1 MAIVAAV
8 LLRSTLAAALMGILM
23 PQLFVFVLS
32 EETAFMN
39 PAAHFMNLRY
49 AAGLLRVPPP
59 YAVGVDAWGSVAVIL
74 LSAVALVAATTY
86 WFEKR
91 DVPVS

>member
-1 MAIVAAV
+1 
-8 LLRSTLAAALMGILM
+8 
-23 PQLFVFVLS
+23 
-32 EETAFMN
+32 MN

-49 AAGLLRVPPP
+49 AAGLLRVPPS

-74 LSAVALVAATTY
+74 LYAVALVAATTY